1 MIYITGDIHGSY
13 DIHKFSASC
22 FKDQKELTRSDYVII
37 CGDFGLLW
45 DKDSWHDKYWLE
57 WLDEKPWTTL
67 WIDGNHENFDLLKE
81 YSVQDWKGGKVQKI
95 TDNIIHLCRGSV
107 FDIDGTRVFA
117 FGGAE
122 SHDKKYRKLGVSM
135 WEEELPNEEEMETGR
150 KNLEAVG
157 WKVDI
162 VVTHSLSLHIQ
173 DHLFRHLEYGRNA
186 LNEYFDEIDSRL
198 DFRYW
203 FSGHY
208 HRSERYDDSH
218 YLIYND
224 IVRLT
229 ENGFERIYPLS
240 EY

>member
-13 DIHKFSASC
+13 DIHKFSTSC
-22 FKDQKELTRSDYVII
+22 FSEQKELTRSDYVII

-45 DKDSWHDKYWLE
+45 DKDSSHDKYWLE

-81 YSVQDWKGGKVQKI
+81 YPVQDWKGGKVQKI

-150 KNLEAVG
+150 KNLDAVD

-173 DHLFRHLEYGRNA
+173 NKLFGDMNYGKNI
-186 LNEYFDEIDSRL
+186 LNEYFDEIDERL
-198 DFRYW
+198 DYRHW

-208 HRSERYDDSH
+208 HKSWIYDDKH
-218 YLIYND
+218 YLIYDD
-224 IVRLT
+224 IVKLT
-229 ENGFERIYPLS
+229 DNGFERVFPPTK
-240 EY
+240 